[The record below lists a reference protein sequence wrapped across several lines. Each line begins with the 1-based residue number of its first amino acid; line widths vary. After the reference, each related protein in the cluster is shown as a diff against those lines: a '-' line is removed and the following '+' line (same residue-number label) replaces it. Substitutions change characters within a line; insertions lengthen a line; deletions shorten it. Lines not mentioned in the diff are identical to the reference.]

1 MSLIRITNILKIHLK
16 KTTLEIDLGGGGGA
30 RCFDDQVKGLSR
42 HYEFGCHAYYKKKNT
57 G

>member
-16 KTTLEIDLGGGGGA
+16 QTTLEIDLGGGGGA

>member
-16 KTTLEIDLGGGGGA
+16 QTTLEIDLGGGGGA

-42 HYEFGCHAYYKKKNT
+42 AL
-57 G
+57 